1 MQAWPLPALPLW
13 RRLRVGLM
21 QELMKLTRSRG
32 AVQPSQRMARRKA
45 ALLQSTAMLSKSMA
59 MITVLAWA

>member
-1 MQAWPLPALPLW
+1 MRAGPLPALAHR
-13 RRLRVGLM
+13 RRLRS
-21 QELMKLTRSRG
+21 ELAGELRKLTRS
-32 AVQPSQRMARRKA
+32 QPCQRMARRKA

>member
-1 MQAWPLPALPLW
+1 MQAGPLPALAHRGP
-13 RRLRVGLM
+13 LRVGLM
-21 QELMKLTRSRG
+21 EELMKLTRSRG
-32 AVQPSQRMARRKA
+32 TAQPSQRMARRKA

>member
-1 MQAWPLPALPLW
+1 MEE
-13 RRLRVGLM
+13 R
-21 QELMKLTRSRG
+21 MKLTRCRG
-32 AVQPSQRMARRKA
+32 AASAVSTHGAAQA